1 MQALIYLPDS
11 SALHR
16 EVKLNRELEERSTPN
31 ADSLR
36 TRARAYF
43 FSNLPIF
50 ITSIAIGTIGFFA
63 ILTDPKYNSSLGNAL
78 GNAFGASLFFG
89 VATFAIGIF
98 IRNISRIVRGRTSN
112 APSYPNPTPPITRT
126 TPFLTAQGRKPDDQ
140 LERSIYLDDL
150 HPWVKSAAE
159 HYWPNGHFR
168 DAVEHAAR
176 SVNSETQQK
185 VWSYKDGTDLLN
197 YVFGVDPPK
206 ASEGRRLRFKGDPR
220 SDTWKNRMQAGQA
233 LGRAC
238 YLGVRNIAAHEKELD
253 WSRQLAFQ
261 YLVMFS
267 VLAQWI
273 DECDVTGVS

>member
-1 MQALIYLPDS
+1 MN
-11 SALHR
+11 R
-16 EVKLNRELEERSTPN
+16 EVEGHSTARAEP
-31 ADSLR
+31 LR
-36 TRARAYF
+36 TRARIYV

-50 ITSIAIGTIGFFA
+50 ITSVSIGTIGFLA
-63 ILTDPKYNSSLGNAL
+63 ILTDPKYSSSLGSSLGNAT
-78 GNAFGASLFFG
+78 GAGVFFG
-89 VATFAIGIF
+89 GATFAIGIF
-98 IRNISRIVRGRTSN
+98 IRNMSRIVRGRDSSVSDYSN
-112 APSYPNPTPPITRT
+112 SAPKTMGSTQ
-126 TPFLTAQGRKPDDQ
+126 FSTADERNFNDQ
-140 LERSIYLDDL
+140 PVRSIHLDDL

-185 VWSYKDGTDLLN
+185 VWSYKDGTDLIN
-197 YVFGVDPPK
+197 YVFGIDSPK
-206 ASEGRRLRFKGDPR
+206 TGEGRRLRFKGDPR

-273 DECDVTGVS
+273 DECDVTGVV